1 MFAGV
6 SRIVTINLISSV
18 VNTAQT
24 LPDARR
30 LTAIADL
37 ESVRNVKNLHR
48 FLDVDDIVS
57 IDQAGT
63 SSVEAEL
70 AVVWGH
76 ASDAQ
81 QTVEVAQKNA
91 ISVLLLEE
99 GWISGCADN
108 TASSVRYS
116 IQTDTVGLHNDSS
129 KPNDLENLLNL
140 PEKAFSQ
147 QVSADNLAYAR
158 HCRKLLVHNNIT
170 KHNFVSQSEPSSE
183 INDVVLVI
191 DQAHGS
197 ASAKL
202 GGMDQAAFEKMLL
215 CAIDE
220 NPDATIVVRS
230 HPDVLRGR
238 DKGFLTDLAHSLG
251 ISVSGENTHP
261 IKALKQASRVYV
273 GTSQLGYEALLCEK
287 PVTVF
292 GQPFYAGWGL
302 SDDRSP
308 VSRRQQHRSI
318 DELFYASHIAHAV
331 YRNPVTG
338 DQWELREC
346 LAHVQ
351 LQLHMFAL
359 NARHYECVGI
369 TPWKRKYI
377 QQYLR
382 SPDGTVRFKPAIK
395 RSDSSPDCYVT
406 WGYRRFADIQPNSS
420 QQVNGVPLMRL
431 EDGYIRS
438 TGLGSDFNAP
448 ASLIADELGM
458 YFDPQRESE
467 LESLLN
473 HRDCTP
479 DEIFRAIKL
488 KKLILSSRLSKY
500 NVGTQ
505 GELLFP
511 DDNRL
516 KVLVI
521 GQVEDDQSIRRGC
534 DSVNRNSA
542 LLEAV
547 RAARPDAW
555 IRYKPHP
562 DVVAGNR
569 QGAVSTSVLNACA
582 DVVDADASIID
593 CIDACDELHTMTSLS
608 GFEALLRGKKV
619 VTYGA
624 PFYAG
629 WGLTEEHQ
637 PVARRRR
644 RRTLDELVYMAMIEY
659 PRYVDLS
666 TGEFTTPEDLVLT
679 IEKQKQAMN
688 KNSSSGWTKRKL
700 NKVVN
705 IVKGLRYAP

>member
-1 MFAGV
+1 LRWVFAGV

-202 GGMDQAAFEKMLL
+202 GGMDQ
-215 CAIDE
+215 
-220 NPDATIVVRS
+220 V
-230 HPDVLRGR
+230 
-238 DKGFLTDLAHSLG
+238 
-251 ISVSGENTHP
+251 
-261 IKALKQASRVYV
+261 
-273 GTSQLGYEALLCEK
+273 CEK